1 MKVPIRYLR
10 IRLVIIVPIG
20 NKGPG
25 IRQRIVRWGVV
36 SRNDSWCRKRLE
48 LPTENQDQ
56 TDAYSKDV
64 SQYPWHTKAR
74 TAIEGEILATCALL
88 SLFDSL
94 PRPCCR
100 WCVGERKGARLRD
113 CLRRRHGQAPLERNK
128 PKTRPRGAR
137 RTSAFHLLKPAPKR
151 RLAVSLRLG
160 CLSRSK
166 SMLASRRFRVA
177 TDRMRPDSRSRGKRK
192 VPPAARARLRQ
203 RREARRGRRVAPGR
217 GGLVGRGCAA
227 PDCR

>member
-10 IRLVIIVPIG
+10 IRLVVIVPIG

-100 WCVGERKGARLRD
+100 WCAGERKGARLRD
-113 CLRRRHGQAPLERNK
+113 VSAEGTAKRLGNETSRRHALGARDGQA
-128 PKTRPRGAR
+128 
-137 RTSAFHLLKPAPKR
+137 
-151 RLAVSLRLG
+151 
-160 CLSRSK
+160 RST
-166 SMLASRRFRVA
+166 F
-177 TDRMRPDSRSRGKRK
+177 
-192 VPPAARARLRQ
+192 
-203 RREARRGRRVAPGR
+203 
-217 GGLVGRGCAA
+217 
-227 PDCR
+227 